1 MKFLVGTAPGDQ
13 ATSLFSVSGD
23 QATRLSASAGS
34 DLMAVIQSVASG
46 GALPS
51 VDAEAASVPFSDIT
65 PALPL
70 ARPGKIV
77 CLGLNYAEHAREG
90 GYDIPDYPAM
100 FMRVNT
106 SMIPADAP
114 MVLPTASHTF
124 DYETELMVIIG
135 KGGRHISEA
144 DGLNHVFGYTTFND
158 GSVREYQRKTHQW
171 TAGKNFDGTGA
182 VGPIVVTPDELPEG
196 ASGLTIQTRLNDR
209 IVQDSNTSDMIF
221 PVAKTI
227 AIVSQIMTLEPG
239 DMIAF
244 GTPPGVGHAR
254 KPQLW
259 MKDGDVVEVE
269 IEGIGVCRN
278 PIVAENAAG
287 AQGVA
292 AE

>member
-1 MKFLVGTAPGDQ
+1 MKLLVGTAPGEQ
-13 ATSLFSVSGD
+13 VTSLFSVSGD
-23 QATRLSASAGS
+23 QATRVSASDDS
-34 DLMAVIQSVASG
+34 DLMALIQRAAEGEDVPVVIS
-46 GALPS
+46 
-51 VDAEAASVPFSDIT
+51 DAASIPVGDIV
-65 PALPL
+65 PALPI

-106 SMIPADAP
+106 SMVPAEAP

-135 KGGRHISEA
+135 KGGRHIMEA
-144 DGLNHVFGYTTFND
+144 DGLDHVFGYTTFND

-182 VGPIVVTPDELPEG
+182 VGPIVVTPDEVPMG
-196 ASGLTIQTRLNDR
+196 ASGLSIQTRLNDR

-227 AIVSQIMTLEPG
+227 AIVSEIMTLEPG

-278 PIVAENAAG
+278 PIIAETPSS
-287 AQGVA
+287 AQGIA

>member
-1 MKFLVGTAPGDQ
+1 MKLLVGTAPGEQ
-13 ATSLFSVSGD
+13 VTSLFSVSGD
-23 QATRLSASAGS
+23 QATRVSASDDS
-34 DLMAVIQSVASG
+34 DLMALIQRAAEGEDAPVVIS
-46 GALPS
+46 
-51 VDAEAASVPFSDIT
+51 DAASIPVGDIV
-65 PALPL
+65 PALPI

-106 SMIPADAP
+106 SMVPAEAP

-135 KGGRHISEA
+135 KGGRHIMEA
-144 DGLNHVFGYTTFND
+144 DGLDHVFGYTTFND

-182 VGPIVVTPDELPEG
+182 VGPIVVTPDEVPMG
-196 ASGLTIQTRLNDR
+196 ASGLSIQTRLNDR

-227 AIVSQIMTLEPG
+227 AIVSEIMTLEPG

-278 PIVAENAAG
+278 PIIAETPSS
-287 AQGVA
+287 AQGIA